1 MCACE
6 GPCKASKAHINHESQ
21 DPAPLS
27 LSFSPEKKKKKKFRS
42 DRVAPSLIISLP
54 LLKNQHKNK
63 RVDEEN
69 NSKVE
74 SSVDAEGR
82 LGSLCI

>member
-1 MCACE
+1 MRVRV
-6 GPCKASKAHINHESQ
+6 PVKHLKPTLIMNPRIQ
-21 DPAPLS
+21 PPLS
-27 LSFSPEKKKKKKFRS
+27 LSFSPEKKKFRS
-42 DRVAPSLIISLP
+42 DRVAPLLIISLP

-82 LGSLCI
+82 LESF

>member
-1 MCACE
+1 MRVRV
-6 GPCKASKAHINHESQ
+6 PVKHLKPTLIMNPRIQ
-21 DPAPLS
+21 PPLS
-27 LSFSPEKKKKKKFRS
+27 LSFSPGKKKKKKKFRS
-42 DRVAPSLIISLP
+42 DRVAPLLIISLP
-54 LLKNQHKNK
+54 PLKNQHKNK

-82 LGSLCI
+82 LESF